1 MDQGYG
7 GLYSWARHGHI
18 ETWAAYKVPLCPFVK
33 TLFLRSNAILVVLN
47 PTRCNLLLPGS
58 HVHGTGAYQKGFGIR
73 AARLHLHRM
82 EAFKQMKTMRC
93 GSMVGQVGP
102 EVLVRP
108 GYQGL
113 EPCRSCRNCYRG
125 FLLVQLKFGPHPGT
139 FLSTQ
144 EKASDEPF
152 LFWKKLLLVDL
163 IAIFNQHLIP
173 TNSIMSCHKKLLEQW
188 PCKS

>member
-1 MDQGYG
+1 MSAEVFRHSGKVLG
-7 GLYSWARHGHI
+7 ISKCFVWLPNLCCGPGVWGLYSWARHGHI

-73 AARLHLHRM
+73 AACLHLHGM

-93 GSMVGQVGP
+93 GSMAGQVGP

-113 EPCRSCRNCYRG
+113 ESLWILQG
-125 FLLVQLKFGPHPGT
+125 LLLVQLKFVPAIWPD
-139 FLSTQ
+139 TQ
-144 EKASDEPF
+144 SK
-152 LFWKKLLLVDL
+152 
-163 IAIFNQHLIP
+163 
-173 TNSIMSCHKKLLEQW
+173 
-188 PCKS
+188 